1 MTGRPDPIEPG
12 KTYVTDPDQ
21 FRDDGAGATGGDA
34 APKPVRAAAL
44 GAAIVAV
51 AVLGVGVMLFS
62 FLGPECARDELLKT
76 GVAAKGVI
84 VGIED
89 TGNRYNDQPQVILK
103 VRVEPEGGDTYE
115 TETKMI
121 ISPVYLPQFQ
131 PGARVNLKYDPA
143 DRMKIAVD
151 SVEVRGL

>member
-1 MTGRPDPIEPG
+1 MTGMPEPIEPG
-12 KTYVTDPDQ
+12 KSYTVDYSGKK
-21 FRDDGAGATGGDA
+21 RTGPLQG
-34 APKPVRAAAL
+34 AAL
-44 GAAIVAV
+44 GAGIVFLVV
-51 AVLGVGVMLFS
+51 AFAGTMLFS
-62 FLGPECARDELLKT
+62 FLAPECERDELLKT

-84 VGIED
+84 LGIED

-103 VRVEPEGGDTYE
+103 VRVEPEGGETYE

-143 DRMKIAVD
+143 ERTKIAVD
-151 SVEVRGL
+151 SVEVKGL

>member
-12 KTYVTDPDQ
+12 KNYVTDPDQ
-21 FRDDGAGATGGDA
+21 FRDGDVGEAESGA
-34 APKPVRAAAL
+34 APKPARAVAL
-44 GAAIVAV
+44 GAGITGAV
-51 AVLGVGVMLFS
+51 FLFAGIMLFS

-84 VGIED
+84 LGIED
-89 TGNRYNDQPQVILK
+89 TGNRFNDQPQVILK
-103 VRVEPEGGDTYE
+103 VRVEPEGADPYE

-143 DRMKIAVD
+143 ERTKIAVD
-151 SVEVRGL
+151 SVEVKGL